1 MSVSDLALA
10 LPLDTNSRR
19 ASAALRTAVRA
30 LAFWLAVLLPLGYL
44 PLLAAGLDSTTAVLT
59 FLGLVAANV
68 CALVVGQPYRR

>member
-19 ASAALRTAVRA
+19 ASAALRTAIRA
-30 LAFWLAVLLPLGYL
+30 LGFWLAVLLPLGYL
-44 PLLAAGLDSTTAVLT
+44 PLLVTGIESASAALT
-59 FLGLVAANV
+59 FVALVAVNV

>member
-1 MSVSDLALA
+1 MSVSDLAL
-10 LPLDTNSRR
+10 PLDTSTRH

-44 PLLAAGLDSTTAVLT
+44 PLLATGIESASAALT
-59 FLGLVAANV
+59 FVALVAVNV